1 MSISFD
7 KFKGCLFGLAVG
19 DALGYPNEFIKNRNY
34 IVTDMIQRP
43 GKSYMAGTWTDDTS
57 MTICLA
63 ESILSKGELDPYD
76 QLDKYSSWLN
86 NGWMSCVDDRSFGSG
101 KATRAA
107 INAYNDSK
115 SIENGDET
123 TLGNGSVMRV
133 APVPML
139 FINETPKTVGYLCS
153 DSSKTTHNN
162 KECCYECAR
171 LGIVLYYLLK
181 ESKCKISQVSNFL
194 PGMKYPVPTEKD
206 GKATTTVNNAFW
218 SIITNHD
225 FESSL
230 IAAVNLDG
238 DADSVGAVTGAI
250 AGAMYGYSAIPDRWL
265 NQLQK
270 KEILENLIIRMWN
283 FVSER
288 INK

>member
-1 MSISFD
+1 MISFD
-7 KFKGCLFGLAVG
+7 KFKGCLYGVAVG
-19 DALGYPNEFIKNRNY
+19 DALGYPNEFKKHTS
-34 IVTDMIQRP
+34 IVTDMIQRE
-43 GKSYMAGTWTDDTS
+43 GKSYLPGTWTDDTS

-63 ESILSKGELDPYD
+63 ESILEKGKLDPND
-76 QLDKYSSWLN
+76 QLNKYSNWLN
-86 NGWMSCVDDRSFGSG
+86 NGWMSCVDDLSFGSG
-101 KATRAA
+101 KATRIA
-107 INAYNDSK
+107 IDAYNQTG
-115 SIENGDET
+115 SIENGDDT
-123 TLGNGSVMRV
+123 TLGNGSVMRI

-139 FINETPKTVGYLCS
+139 FINESPKTVGYLCS

-181 ESKCKISQVSNFL
+181 ESKCKISHVSNLL

-218 SIITNHD
+218 SIMTNHD

-230 IAAVNLDG
+230 IAAVNLEG

-265 NQLQK
+265 DQLQK
-270 KEILENLIIRMWN
+270 KEIIENLIIRMWN
-283 FVSER
+283 FVNER